1 MSGRRRAVLTGVGCW
16 LPDQVITSEDIE
28 RRVANSSTDFTLP
41 AGLIRLISGV
51 EERRYATTTTTSSDL
66 AAAAGLNALC
76 HAGIPPDHID
86 TLIFASA
93 SHDIAEPATANIVQ
107 TKTGCHNASVFDLK
121 NACNSFINAL
131 DVAVA
136 LIETNRS
143 TTTLITSGEKLSPTV
158 DWEIASAGD
167 LTRKLAAF
175 TLGDGG
181 GACVI
186 EASDRDGVVGR
197 VHRGRFLSKGE
208 HWELSTVLAG
218 GTLYPGDMSRR
229 FFECDSARLHEVA
242 AHLLPELAIRTLDQI
257 GWSLD
262 DIDLVVPHQVSR
274 SIVDALTSQVGF
286 PVERCQVTLDR
297 YGNTAAAS
305 IPIALATAEAQGR
318 LRPGDHVLLVG
329 GAAGFSAGV
338 IPIVWASAADRSAAP
353 ALSSRPV

>member
-1 MSGRRRAVLTGVGCW
+1 VLTGVGCW

-158 DWEIASAGD
+158 DWRVETNDDVA
-167 LTRKLAAF
+167 RKLAAF

-181 GACVI
+181 GA
-186 EASDRDGVVGR
+186 GVVQARGR
-197 VHRGRFLSKGE
+197 DDVGCVHPGRFLSNGE

-218 GTLYPGDMSRR
+218 GTLYPGDTSRR
-229 FFECDSARLHEVA
+229 FFECDSAGLHDVT
-242 AHLLPELAIRTLDQI
+242 AHLLPDLILETIDRV
-257 GWSLD
+257 GWSAD
-262 DIDLVVPHQVSR
+262 DIDLIVPHQVSR
-274 SIVDALTSQVGF
+274 SMVNHLTTEMGFTVD
-286 PVERCQVTLDR
+286 RCQVTLDR

-329 GAAGFSAGV
+329 GAAGFSAAV
-338 IPIVWASAADRSAAP
+338 IPVVWSTAANRSRLP
-353 ALSSRPV
+353 A